1 MQMLTDAI
9 IHHLVR
15 RGGGGGGGGDVAH
28 NETTNDI
35 IILRVWLIDT
45 IIFAS
50 GAYMQ
55 CISN

>member
-1 MQMLTDAI
+1 MLTDAI

-15 RGGGGGGGGDVAH
+15 RGGGGDVAH